1 MSRLLTRGVIQQFIN
16 SLGGE
21 DWTLNF
27 NNIDGTSPQ
36 TTNTETIQGNITLF
50 FEFGPSTNIGGGSL
64 YEWIKNSNPS
74 NIYSGG
80 AYDNQSLSFTEND
93 TIAIKI
99 SNSFG
104 VIDGSILLKENDTNG
119 RLVAEFSFYVQAVA
133 APCYLTT
140 ACVEYKGLADD
151 SPELTA
157 MRTLREYYRGDEYY
171 DNLINEYYEKS
182 PIILNNIPKNDFNI
196 VMDSIY
202 DSVKLVESYVSNNDF
217 QSAKDEYLNLYFK
230 LRNQYNN
237 I

>member
-21 DWTLNF
+21 DWTLTF

-50 FEFGPSTNIGGGSL
+50 FEFGPSTTQGNTSL
-64 YEWIKNSNPS
+64 YEWIKNSTPTT
-74 NIYSGG
+74 IYANG
-80 AYDNQSLSFTEND
+80 YVNQTLSFLLND

-104 VIDGSILLKENDTNG
+104 VVDGSILLKENDTNG
-119 RLVAEFSFYVQAVA
+119 RIVAEIFFYVQAVA

-151 SPELTA
+151 GPELTA

-217 QSAKDEYLNLYFK
+217 QLAKDEYLNLYFK